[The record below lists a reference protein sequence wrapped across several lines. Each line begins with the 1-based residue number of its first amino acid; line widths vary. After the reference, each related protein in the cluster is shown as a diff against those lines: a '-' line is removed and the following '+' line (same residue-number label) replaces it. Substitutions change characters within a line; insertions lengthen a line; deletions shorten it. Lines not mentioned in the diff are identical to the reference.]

1 MVIDAH
7 VHLWDRQHGRVN
19 GRPVVALKGGR
30 SDFGGA
36 LRQMMPPYM
45 IDGANTVDML
55 MANMDYARVS
65 GCVVTQEYI
74 DGRQDEY
81 LLKCRAEYPERMR
94 ITCLYEEKPIP
105 DEWAAQFDGIKI
117 CGGRLSDKDML
128 RHKDVFAQ
136 ADRLGKFIAID
147 MADGDL
153 QVEAMNALA
162 HEFPDLRIA
171 IGHFGMVTVDGW
183 REQIGLA
190 RSKNLYI

>member
-19 GRPVVALKGGR
+19 GRPVVALEGGR

-94 ITCLYEEKPIP
+94 ITCLYEE
-105 DEWAAQFDGIKI
+105 
-117 CGGRLSDKDML
+117 
-128 RHKDVFAQ
+128 
-136 ADRLGKFIAID
+136 
-147 MADGDL
+147 
-153 QVEAMNALA
+153 
-162 HEFPDLRIA
+162 
-171 IGHFGMVTVDGW
+171 
-183 REQIGLA
+183 
-190 RSKNLYI
+190 

>member
-81 LLKCRAEYPERMR
+81 LLKCRAEYPEDH
-94 ITCLYEEKPIP
+94 LPIRG
-105 DEWAAQFDGIKI
+105 EAHTRRV
-117 CGGRLSDKDML
+117 GGAVR
-128 RHKDVFAQ
+128 RHKDMRRATQ
-136 ADRLGKFIAID
+136 
-147 MADGDL
+147 
-153 QVEAMNALA
+153 
-162 HEFPDLRIA
+162 
-171 IGHFGMVTVDGW
+171 
-183 REQIGLA
+183 
-190 RSKNLYI
+190 